1 MFLVT
6 GANGQLGSELKLLLG
21 ENAVYVG
28 HGELDITDEEA
39 VKAFFADRNFDFVI
53 NCAAYTAVDKA
64 EDDAEAAE
72 KVNTL
77 GPLYLARY
85 GRRIVQ
91 ISTDYVFD
99 GASCRPY
106 TENDAPNPVSVYGRT
121 KLAGEEAVLAQAE
134 TAVIV
139 RTSWLYSSFGKNFVK
154 TMRRLGAERESLG
167 VVFDQ
172 VGTPTSAA
180 DLASAIV
187 AMLPQITPGMKEIY
201 HFSNEGVASW
211 YDFAYAIMEE
221 SGLSCAVRPIESIE
235 YPTRAVRPAYSVLN
249 TAKIKHDF
257 GLTIQHWSDGLK
269 KCMKALSMNES
280 R

>member
-6 GANGQLGSELKLLLG
+6 GASGQLGSELKLLLG

-28 HGELDITDEEA
+28 HGELDITSEEA

-53 NCAAYTAVDKA
+53 NCAAYTDVDNA

-77 GPLYLARY
+77 GPLYLVRY

-106 TENDAPNPVSVYGRT
+106 KEEDTPNPVSVYGRT
-121 KLAGEEAVLAQAE
+121 KLAGENAVLAEAE
-134 TAVIV
+134 SAVVI
-139 RTSWLYSSFGKNFVK
+139 RTSWLYSRFGKNFVK

-172 VGTPTSAA
+172 AGTPTCAA

-187 AMLPQITPGMKEIY
+187 DMLPQIRPGMKEVY

-211 YDFAYAIMEE
+211 YDFAVAIMEE
-221 SGLSCAVRPIESIE
+221 SHLACAVRPIESAE

-249 TAKIKHDF
+249 KTKIKHDF
-257 GLTIQHWSDGLK
+257 GLDIPHWMDGLK
-269 KCMKALSMNES
+269 RCILTLERKTV
-280 R
+280 

>member
-1 MFLVT
+1 MLLVT

-21 ENAVYVG
+21 EEAVYVG

-39 VKAFFADRNFDFVI
+39 VKAFFAGNSFDFVI

-64 EDDAEAAE
+64 EDDTEAAE
-72 KVNTL
+72 KVNSL

-106 TENDAPNPVSVYGRT
+106 KEEDAPNPVSVYGRT
-121 KLAGEEAVLAQAE
+121 KLAGENAVLREAGSAVVIR
-134 TAVIV
+134 TA
-139 RTSWLYSSFGKNFVK
+139 WLYSSFGANFVK
-154 TMRRLGAERESLG
+154 TMLRLGAERESLG

-172 VGTPTSAA
+172 AGTPTYAA
-180 DLASAIV
+180 DLAAAIV
-187 AMLPQITPGMKEIY
+187 AMLPQIRPGMKEIY

-211 YDFAYAIMEE
+211 YDFAVAIMEE
-221 SGLSCAVRPIESIE
+221 SHLACAVRPIESAE
-235 YPTRAVRPAYSVLN
+235 YPTRAARPAYSVLN
-249 TAKIKHDF
+249 KAKIRQDF
-257 GLTIQHWSDGLK
+257 GLSIPHWRDGLK
-269 KCMKALSMNES
+269 RCMEKIKD
-280 R
+280 